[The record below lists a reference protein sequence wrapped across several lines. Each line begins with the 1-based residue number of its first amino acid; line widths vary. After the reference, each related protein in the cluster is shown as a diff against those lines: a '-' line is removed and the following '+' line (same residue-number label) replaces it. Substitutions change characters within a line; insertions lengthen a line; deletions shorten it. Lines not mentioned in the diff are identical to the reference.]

1 MNSKDEKAVIYS
13 DAFQNIKIAD
23 KSNILKKYLPAK
35 VSVSSGKILIE
46 KTDLNITSDRG
57 IFISDINDPVF
68 TDVVKA
74 ILVYQRNGFI
84 VLGFDD
90 NGRLVDLDYNSIQ
103 LMQEYPQYYNRVAI
117 YDLQPTQEQKT
128 IMHMLENE
136 YGSKPVYSDQ
146 DNAFQ
151 SFKIQTAEAFMK
163 LYQSLEDYQIDLLKN
178 LIHSMMALI
187 EAISCFEK

>member
-1 MNSKDEKAVIYS
+1 MNNKDEKAVIYS

-23 KSNILKKYLPAK
+23 KSNILKEYLPAK
-35 VSVSSGKILIE
+35 VSVSCGKLLIE

-90 NGRLVDLDYNSIQ
+90 NGRLVDLDYNSFQ

-151 SFKIQTAEAFMK
+151 SFKIQTAEAFVK

-178 LIHSMMALI
+178 SIHSMMALI

>member
-1 MNSKDEKAVIYS
+1 MNNKDEKAVIYS

-35 VSVSSGKILIE
+35 VSVSCGKLLIE

-151 SFKIQTAEAFMK
+151 SFKNQTAVAFMK
-163 LYQSLEDYQIDLLKN
+163 LYQSLEDYQIDLLKKS
-178 LIHSMMALI
+178 IHSMMALI

>member
-163 LYQSLEDYQIDLLKN
+163 LYQSLEDYQIDLLKKS
-178 LIHSMMALI
+178 IHSMMALI